1 MALNQALYGTLMG
14 AGRPRD
20 SSAESPLQLSLLLL
34 YTGELML
41 QLLNLPNQLVVAQL
55 GFYGGALSV
64 LTVKVLVVTIVQLS
78 WLL

>member
-1 MALNQALYGTLMG
+1 MALNQVLYGTLMS

-20 SSAESPLQLSLLLL
+20 SSTESPLQLSLLLL

-41 QLLNLPNQLVVAQL
+41 QLLDLSNQLVVAQL
-55 GFYGGALSV
+55 GFNGGALSV
-64 LTVKVLVVTIVQLS
+64 LTVEVLVVTIVQVL